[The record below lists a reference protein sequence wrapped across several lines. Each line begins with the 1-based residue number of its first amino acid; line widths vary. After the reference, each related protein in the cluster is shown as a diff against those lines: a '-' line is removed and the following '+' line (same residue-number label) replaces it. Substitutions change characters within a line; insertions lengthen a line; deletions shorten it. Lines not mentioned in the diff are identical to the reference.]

1 VLARLALA
9 GLMERTGPAAQDLAR
24 EARAHGKAQGQAPG
38 SAGAGAQDGGEAE
51 EAAAAQPAEGAAA
64 AADAAAKPQDESA
77 ADAARRQ
84 AGREGRFGEA
94 VALALRHLEQSQADP
109 AWVRSAPA
117 RDRAS
122 RRVRC
127 RALARPLCAEEAGRA
142 RGAQAACERRAP
154 GDAAGADRRPDGH
167 ACRGRRARASIV
179 DAPAVLRRGARA
191 GVSAL
196 SRRRRGRV

>member
-1 VLARLALA
+1 MLARLSLA
-9 GLMERTGPAAQDLAR
+9 GLMERTGPAAQDLAS
-24 EARAHGKAQGQAPG
+24 EARAHGKAQGHAPG
-38 SAGAGAQDGGEAE
+38 STGVGVEDGGEVE
-51 EAAAAQPAEGAAA
+51 VVAAVQPAEGAAVA
-64 AADAAAKPQDESA
+64 PDASAKPQGEST

-122 RRVRC
+122 WRARC
-127 RALARPLCAEEAGRA
+127 RARTRTPCAEEAGRA
-142 RGAQAACERRAP
+142 RGAQAACEARAP
-154 GDAAGADRRPDGH
+154 GDAAGADRRPDSH
-167 ACRGRRARASIV
+167 ACRDRRARATIV
-179 DAPAVLRRGARA
+179 VAPAVPRRGARA
-191 GVSAL
+191 GVSAR